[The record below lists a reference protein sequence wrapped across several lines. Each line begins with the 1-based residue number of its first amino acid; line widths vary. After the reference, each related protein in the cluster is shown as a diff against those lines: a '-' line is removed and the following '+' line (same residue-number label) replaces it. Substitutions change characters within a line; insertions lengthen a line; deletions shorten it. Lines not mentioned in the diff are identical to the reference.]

1 MTDYYSDN
9 RMITMSN
16 SIKATPDPSLK
27 SQQKLLLKHGETVTQ
42 SDYHSNSVEYNAV
55 KMFNNDMQSVWACN
69 RKNLDNISSVDK
81 VNRPFNTNPYKKVST
96 YVSQYQGGHATDI
109 FRSFSTPTVNGHLFS
124 GSWAQ
129 VTYPYAFYPGTMTIQ
144 VMQGVY
150 NTERQRQ
157 VPKCVVFCVS
167 EDDYNVDDVD
177 KRWELLAEYD
187 FRDKYAT
194 IIEFKYK
201 GVYGKEYF
209 SLTINDQLYSSY
221 NCTTTE
227 KSERIAV
234 GGLDSVKIV
243 FINKKDFASYGPL
256 SKPGIVFTEF
266 RVNGKPM
273 QDNIV
278 HETRNEK
285 NAPVN
290 GTLYAPGGYDLKAGF
305 PGDADTPCF
314 RPILCS
320 SNKHL
325 LYKPV
330 RSIRMI
336 IKELYGGEYFNIAR
350 WEINGDP
357 IARGP
362 NQTFDRPVSLLLEGF
377 TNKQI
382 ISRPKVDNSIY
393 NGLYTSTPQIQ
404 GVSLRAPL
412 TIKEGF
418 AVNSSEEDKN
428 ALFGDGGLGAA
439 NGPME
444 IEKDI
449 VKALK
454 EFNEAYYYYIHC
466 NGLHLNETDR
476 SIKSTKNP
484 QGKCDPSV
492 NYHRQIKKII
502 VKFKTGPT
510 TNSGTNKFKSMQLIG
525 VPDGESGVR
534 PLGEPFTDVA
544 KLVCAIN
551 TEYSYEY
558 ENEIDQNGD
567 IIDNLGGLGAYKGT
581 VTGLRMIFE
590 TSRLE
595 FVKLKVTIFDSR
607 GGTDPSNPDVPVAKY
622 TLMNYDGAGF
632 PIEETETEDDSG
644 NRNSSVDVP
653 GRTLYFYTDGFQT
666 VNAKGS
672 VLRTKL
678 QELMTASSSIT
689 KKQTLDEYRN
699 AHTAQEGLIERFKEL
714 RYELDAKMREIYKLK
729 GTNAANAELS
739 YNGTMFSG
747 MLWTALTASILYYTF
762 FEMDD

>member
-1 MTDYYSDN
+1 MADYYSNN

-16 SIKATPDPSLK
+16 SVKASPDPKLK
-27 SQQKLLLKHGETVTQ
+27 STQTLLLKHGETVTQ
-42 SDYHSNSVEYNAV
+42 SDYHSNSTEYSAV

-69 RKNLDNISSVDK
+69 RKNLDNISAVDK

-96 YVSQYQGGHATDI
+96 YVSQYQGGHATDV
-109 FRSFSTPTVNGHLFS
+109 FRSFSTATINGELYS

-129 VTYPYAFYPGTMTIQ
+129 ITYPYAFYPGTMSIQ

-150 NTERQRQ
+150 TTERQRE
-157 VPKCVVFCVS
+157 VPKRIVMCVS

-177 KRWELLAEYD
+177 KRWELLADYD

-209 SLTINDQLYSSY
+209 SLTINGQLYSSY
-221 NCTTTE
+221 NCSTQE
-227 KSERIAV
+227 KREYIAV
-234 GGLDSVKIV
+234 GGLDSLKLV

-256 SKPGIVFTEF
+256 SNPGIIFTEF
-266 RVNGKPM
+266 RVNGKEM
-273 QDNIV
+273 RDNIV
-278 HETRNEK
+278 HETRINS

-290 GTLYAPGGYDLKAGF
+290 GVLSAPGGYDLKAGF

-314 RPILCS
+314 RPILMS
-320 SNKHL
+320 TNKHL

-336 IKELYGGEYFNIAR
+336 IKELYGGEHFNIAR
-350 WEINGDP
+350 WEINGTP
-357 IARGP
+357 IGRTPG
-362 NQTFDRPVSLLLEGF
+362 QQFDQPVSLMLEGF

-382 ISRPKVDNSIY
+382 ISRPKVDNTIY
-393 NGLYTSTPQIQ
+393 NGLYTSTPLIS
-404 GVSLRAPL
+404 GVDLRKPL

-418 AVNSSEEDKN
+418 AQPSEDEQN
-428 ALFGDGGLGAA
+428 AAYGDGGFGAQ

-444 IEKDI
+444 IEREI

-454 EFNEAYYYYIHC
+454 EFNEAYYAYIHC
-466 NGLHLNETDR
+466 NGLHLNENDR
-476 SIKSTKNP
+476 SIKSQKNP
-484 QGKCDPSV
+484 NGKCDPKV

-502 VKFKTGPT
+502 FKFRTGSS
-510 TNSGTNKFKSMQLIG
+510 TNAGTNKFASMQLLG

-534 PLGEPFTDVA
+534 PLGEPFQEVNNTTFN
-544 KLVCAIN
+544 IN
-551 TEYSYEY
+551 TDYTYEY
-558 ENEIDQNGD
+558 ENELDNDGE
-567 IIDNLGGLGAYKGT
+567 IIDKLGGLGAYKGT
-581 VTGLRMIFE
+581 VTGIRMIFE

-595 FVKLKVTIFDSR
+595 FVKLKVVMFDSR
-607 GGTDPSNPDVPVAKY
+607 GGTDPNNPDVPVAMY
-622 TLMNYDGAGF
+622 TLMNYDGAGQ
-632 PIEETETEDDSG
+632 PIPETEADESG
-644 NRNSSVDVP
+644 NRNNAVDVP

-666 VNAKGS
+666 VNAKAT
-672 VLRTKL
+672 VLQTKL
-678 QELMTASSSIT
+678 TQLETTDVT
-689 KKQTLDEYRN
+689 KKQTLDEYNN
-699 AHTAQEGLIERFKEL
+699 AHLAQEGLIDRFKEL

-739 YNGTMFSG
+739 YNGTLFSG